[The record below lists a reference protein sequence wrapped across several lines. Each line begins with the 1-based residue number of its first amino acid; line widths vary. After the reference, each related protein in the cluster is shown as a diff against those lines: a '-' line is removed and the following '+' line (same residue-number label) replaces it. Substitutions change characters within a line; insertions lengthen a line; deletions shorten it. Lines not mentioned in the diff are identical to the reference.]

1 MLRRGARGGLGSGS
15 FSPPPEVE
23 GVRKT
28 LQRDPCTTEAG
39 LEMAGRS
46 TWDFGASIFS
56 CPNGIGLSKWVIFG
70 MDSVCRMIYKLGIF
84 HISIHWRVT
93 TK

>member
-39 LEMAGRS
+39 LEILEEHLGFWGFHFLM
-46 TWDFGASIFS
+46 
-56 CPNGIGLSKWVIFG
+56 PKWYWLV
-70 MDSVCRMIYKLGIF
+70 
-84 HISIHWRVT
+84 
-93 TK
+93 